1 MGRGLRVL
9 RASMATRMLERDT
22 PLAVISGSLGHRGT
36 GSARHYLAADERRM
50 RECCLDFV
58 GIEPAVRS

>member
-9 RASMATRMLERDT
+9 RASMATRMLEHEV
-22 PLAVISGSLGHRGT
+22 PLAVISGSLGHQGI
-36 GSARHYLAADERRM
+36 GSARHYLAADERSM

-58 GIEPAVRS
+58 GIEPAVGS